1 MRQHTLLL
9 LLFSVFLLPLSLVAN
24 SFTLRNS
31 TIVYSREESKQVVRA
46 IGDFQADVHRVTS
59 YNPLIA
65 HKKVKDANIIIGTYG
80 KSKLINQLI
89 KQGRLNENDLKN
101 HWESYVISVTDEP
114 VPMLIIAGSDMR
126 GTIYGI
132 YDVSQRIGVSP
143 WYWWADVPVKKRTD
157 VSVDIDY
164 YASGEPSVK
173 YRGIFINDEDWGLQ
187 PWAATNYETEVGDIG
202 PKTYARVCELLL
214 RLKANMLAPAMHPCT
229 HAFYTIP
236 QNKVVADEYGIII
249 TTSHCEPLLI
259 NNADSNEWNQK
270 RDGDW
275 NYKTNRATIQKKWND
290 RLSEASCYENIYTVA
305 MRGLHDAGLRGNLS
319 LRERTLLLDTVI
331 SNQRSLLEKHTRKKA
346 NTIPQI
352 FVPYKETMDIY
363 ENGLK
368 LPDDITLVW
377 VDDNYGYMKRISNP
391 EEQKRSGGSG
401 VYYHL
406 SYLGAPHDYLW
417 LNTTPPA
424 LMYNELKKAYDA
436 GANRY
441 WLLNVGDIKPME
453 LGMQTFFDMAW
464 NFSSFNHREAN
475 RHQAAFLSATFGIDC
490 QSLLND
496 YYRLAWSRKPE
507 YMGWEYQWDDRSH
520 SGLKSTEFSFSNYH
534 EAQHRLA
541 DYKRISDEAQRI
553 SLSLPLQSRPAFFE
567 LLQYP
572 VQASYQMNRKFL
584 MAQLN
589 QELAGKLLPDE
600 ANWAAHQSC
609 QAYDSINALNN
620 RYNTMLNGK
629 WRNMMTVPPGY
640 VSLYHNMP
648 ALTIAPYIADVP
660 VDLSCPSH
668 ESYGRAHVV
677 DLTAFSKKSE
687 GVSILEGLG
696 YDWQSVQLNGGTV
709 TYPLPQINAD
719 SISVVVHVVPLWPLY
734 PGKGNSVG
742 VSVDGNPMQLLTNKF
757 QEYGR
762 SWKDQVMRNGYSRR
776 FRFPV
781 NRHNKSHQLTLHT
794 IDEGQIVQRVMI
806 DWGGLR
812 ESYVEPV
819 SGRLQ

>member
-9 LLFSVFLLPLSLVAN
+9 LLFSVFLLPLPLAAN
-24 SFTLRNS
+24 SFSLCNS
-31 TIVYSREESKQVVRA
+31 TIVYSHEESKQVVRA
-46 IGDFQADVHRVTS
+46 IGDFQADVQRVTGFK
-59 YNPLIA
+59 PLVA
-65 HKKVKDANIIIGTYG
+65 NKKVKGANIIIGTYG
-80 KSKLINQLI
+80 KSKLIN
-89 KQGRLNENDLKN
+89 
-101 HWESYVISVTDEP
+101 
-114 VPMLIIAGSDMR
+114 
-126 GTIYGI
+126 
-132 YDVSQRIGVSP
+132 
-143 WYWWADVPVKKRTD
+143 
-157 VSVDIDY
+157 
-164 YASGEPSVK
+164 
-173 YRGIFINDEDWGLQ
+173 
-187 PWAATNYETEVGDIG
+187 
-202 PKTYARVCELLL
+202 
-214 RLKANMLAPAMHPCT
+214 
-229 HAFYTIP
+229 
-236 QNKVVADEYGIII
+236 
-249 TTSHCEPLLI
+249 
-259 NNADSNEWNQK
+259 
-270 RDGDW
+270 
-275 NYKTNRATIQKKWND
+275 
-290 RLSEASCYENIYTVA
+290 
-305 MRGLHDAGLRGNLS
+305 
-319 LRERTLLLDTVI
+319 
-331 SNQRSLLEKHTRKKA
+331 
-346 NTIPQI
+346 
-352 FVPYKETMDIY
+352 
-363 ENGLK
+363 
-368 LPDDITLVW
+368 
-377 VDDNYGYMKRISNP
+377 

-490 QSLLND
+490 QSLLDD

-541 DYKRISDEAQRI
+541 DYKRISDEVQRI

-567 LLQYP
+567 LVQYP
-572 VQASYQMNRKFL
+572 VQDN
-584 MAQLN
+584 
-589 QELAGKLLPDE
+589 
-600 ANWAAHQSC
+600 H
-609 QAYDSINALNN
+609 
-620 RYNTMLNGK
+620 YNTMLNGK

-660 VDLSCPSH
+660 VDLSCPSR

-709 TYPLPQINAD
+709 TYSLPQIKAD
-719 SISVVVHVVPLWPLY
+719 SISVVLHVVPLWPLY

-742 VSVDGNPMQLLTNKF
+742 VSIDGSPMQLLTNKF

-781 NRHNKSHQLTLHT
+781 NRHNQSHQLTLHT
-794 IDEGQIVQRVMI
+794 IDDGQIVQRVMI